1 VIKVS
6 EERLQEIKDSI
17 DLQEKI
23 MTKNML
29 VDEEKE
35 LYDEVVRLTNII
47 NELGKWLE
55 EQVSKS
61 DLKGCSFEQTY
72 ITGKWN
78 AYKKSLNKL
87 QELKGDSS
95 NE

>member
-1 VIKVS
+1 MS

-35 LYDEVVRLTNII
+35 LYDEVARLTNII
-47 NELGKWLE
+47 NKLE
-55 EQVSKS
+55 K
-61 DLKGCSFEQTY
+61 Y
-72 ITGKWN
+72 ICGMEYDTRLVDSIWRPV
-78 AYKKSLNKL
+78 ALIHNKL
-87 QELKGDSS
+87 KELKGDSS
-95 NE
+95 NDK

>member
-1 VIKVS
+1 MS

-47 NELGKWLE
+47 NELEK
-55 EQVSKS
+55 
-61 DLKGCSFEQTY
+61 Y
-72 ITGKWN
+72 ICEMEYDTRLVDSIWRPV
-78 AYKKSLNKL
+78 ALIHNKL
-87 QELKGDSS
+87 KELKGDSS